1 MVQPK
6 GWINQ
11 EWEEF
16 MPEAKSSVKV
26 CARGKSQPA
35 MGGADA

>member
-11 EWEEF
+11 RWEEF
-16 MPEAKSSVKV
+16 MPEAKP
-26 CARGKSQPA
+26 CAKAPTMGKSQPA
-35 MGGADA
+35 MGGTDA

>member
-11 EWEEF
+11 RWEEF
-16 MPEAKSSVKV
+16 MPEAKLCVEAHV
-26 CARGKSQPA
+26 EGRSQPA
-35 MGGADA
+35 MGGTDA

>member
-11 EWEEF
+11 QWEEF
-16 MPEAKSSVKV
+16 MPEAKSCVKV
-26 CARGKSQPA
+26 YVRSKRQPA
-35 MGGADA
+35 MGGTDA

>member
-11 EWEEF
+11 RWEEF
-16 MPEAKSSVKV
+16 MPEAKSCVKV
-26 CARGKSQPA
+26 GANGKGQPA

>member
-11 EWEEF
+11 RWEEF
-16 MPEAKSSVKV
+16 MPEAKSSVKAH
-26 CARGKSQPA
+26 ARGKSQPA
-35 MGGADA
+35 MGGTDV